1 MRMWMVEPAIMC
13 RQHLLG
19 EHVELHMMA
28 AHLQRGR
35 RIDKFV
41 TNNCA
46 QPRSIKA
53 RHRVLAAEMIRRGYH
68 HASPLDQP
76 PVAAHQH
83 PEARVDAT
91 SALQDLLTRCQAC
104 SERFPT
110 GAGRSHQ
117 QTETAVIKTA

>member
-1 MRMWMVEPAIMC
+1 MRMWMVDPAIMC

-28 AHLQRGR
+28 AHLRLGR
-35 RIDKFV
+35 RTDKFV
-41 TNNCA
+41 ANNCT

-53 RHRVLAAEMIRRGYH
+53 RHCALAAEMTRRGYH

-83 PEARVDAT
+83 PTARVDVAL
-91 SALQDLLTRCQAC
+91 ALQDLLGRCSAC

-110 GAGRSHQ
+110 SAGCSR
-117 QTETAVIKTA
+117 